1 MLSSIALHLLMAVGL
16 VMAEPV
22 DVLQES
28 QLEARVVEAG
38 SIEAR
43 DAEVVEAR
51 AVKNVQALATFDTLI
66 ANTSPTT
73 QIGSYGALSWQGIG
87 KMRTP
92 LTHVLTSVC

>member
-16 VMAEPV
+16 VMAEPI

-38 SIEAR
+38 SIEVR

-51 AVKNVQALATFDTLI
+51 ALKNVQAIATFDTLI
-66 ANTSPTT
+66 ANTAPTT
-73 QIGSYGALSWQGIG
+73 AIGSYGALSWQGIG
-87 KMRTP
+87 RI
-92 LTHVLTSVC
+92 